1 MNEQEFLEHMR
12 NGGIAAGGSEQQQ
25 WMHVLAENAMRRT
38 AELNGSYHGEAERR
52 RLFSEII
59 GKTVDDTFRIFPPF
73 YTECGKNIFVGKR
86 VFINFGCHFQDQGGI
101 YIGDDVLI
109 GSQVVLATIN
119 HGLEPERRRDNL
131 PASIHIGNNVWIGAH
146 ATILPGVTIG
156 DHAVVAAG
164 AVVTRDVAPK
174 TVVAGVPARVVKRVP
189 EQGTDETAG
198 IV

>member
-12 NGGIAAGGSEQQQ
+12 NGGIAAGGSERQQ

-38 AELNGSYHGEAERR
+38 AELNGSYHGEDERR